1 MKYQKHSKEFKSRI
15 ALETII
21 PKRNLSKS
29 NKQHK
34 KYPYLLRGV
43 NITHP
48 NHVWSTDITYI
59 KLARG
64 YVYLVAII
72 DWYSRK
78 VLSWRFDSIPELRNS
93 LKDYFKD
100 YNEKREHQSLDYLTL
115 DEVYYNKRVV
125 KVAWKIYTLVKTKLS

>member
-125 KVAWKIYTLVKTKLS
+125 KVAWKIYTFVKTKLS